1 AFHSLKNVDTQG
13 IIAPLDYSKQGEIPA
28 RQTIIARANKANVN
42 IDGLKIEK
50 DLFESDIAKDYQP

>member
-1 AFHSLKNVDTQG
+1 MDTGG

-28 RQTIIARANKANVN
+28 RQTIIARATKATLT

-50 DLFESDIAKDYQP
+50 DLFESDTAKGYQP